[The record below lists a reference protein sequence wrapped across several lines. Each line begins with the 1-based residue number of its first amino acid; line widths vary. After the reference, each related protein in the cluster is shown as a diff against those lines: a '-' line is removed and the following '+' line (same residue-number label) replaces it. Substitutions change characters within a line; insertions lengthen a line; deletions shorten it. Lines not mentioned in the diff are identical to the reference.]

1 MAEPVSLVAKKNTK
15 VLEKLDL
22 SFFPSFPRQRWGGAT
37 RKNTNEAS
45 WDCRSRRCIASM
57 PRRIWAR
64 SVATDAYRRAAGE
77 AELSV
82 SQEGARVPP
91 AEICSLGQLGCFSI
105 FSLHNSRICS
115 LDQLGCSVRPFTT
128 RRRDCL
134 KTTTRGGVLDFRQ
147 PTYLPTYP

>member
-1 MAEPVSLVAKKNTK
+1 MAVPVSPVAKKNG
-15 VLEKLDL
+15 VFGEIRPFLL
-22 SFFPSFPRQRWGGAT
+22 FPSFPRQRWGGAT
-37 RKNTNEAS
+37 RKNTNERS

-128 RRRDCL
+128 RQRDCL